1 MKKGFVCVTLALTC
15 ILSHCN
21 RQPAF
26 DENSIRKNILAV
38 MDAQV
43 KGWNAADV
51 EGYMGGYVKS
61 DSLRFVSGGTANYG
75 WYRILE
81 RFKKR
86 YPNPEAM
93 GTLSFT
99 DISVTVLSDEAA
111 VVFGRYTLE
120 RENDRPTGLFTL
132 LFRRTDNGW
141 RIVHDHTSTEP

>member
-1 MKKGFVCVTLALTC
+1 MKKAVVCFILIWTC
-15 ILSHCN
+15 ILIHCN
-21 RQPAF
+21 KQPAF
-26 DENSIRKNILAV
+26 DETSIRKDILAV

-43 KGWNAADV
+43 KGWNAAEV

-61 DSLRFVSGGTANYG
+61 DSVRFVSGGTANYG
-75 WYRILE
+75 WHRIME

-86 YPNPEAM
+86 YPDPEAM

-99 DISVTVLSDEAA
+99 DISVTVLSDDAA
-111 VVFGRYTLE
+111 VVFGRYTQE
-120 RENDRPTGLFTL
+120 RKNDRLTGLFTL

>member
-1 MKKGFVCVTLALTC
+1 MTKTVVCFILIWTC
-15 ILSHCN
+15 ILSRCTK
-21 RQPAF
+21 QPAF
-26 DENSIRKNILAV
+26 DETSIRKDILAV

-51 EGYMGGYVKS
+51 EGYMGGYVIS

-75 WYRILE
+75 WHRIME

-86 YPNPEAM
+86 YPDPEDM

-99 DISVTVLSDEAA
+99 DISVTVLSDDAA
-111 VVFGRYTLE
+111 VVFGRYTQE
-120 RENDRPTGLFTL
+120 TKNDRPTGLFTL
-132 LFRRTDNGW
+132 LFRRTDDGW